1 MYYIKKQIGANY
13 SLYIILLAALK
24 LVVSIYLFNGLT
36 ECGGFVIGLTP
47 VDILRNKKKIIFTVK
62 N

>member
-1 MYYIKKQIGANY
+1 MYYIKKQTGANY

-36 ECGGFVIGLTP
+36 ECGGLVIGLTP
-47 VDILRNKKKIIFTVK
+47 VDILRNKKKFIFTVK